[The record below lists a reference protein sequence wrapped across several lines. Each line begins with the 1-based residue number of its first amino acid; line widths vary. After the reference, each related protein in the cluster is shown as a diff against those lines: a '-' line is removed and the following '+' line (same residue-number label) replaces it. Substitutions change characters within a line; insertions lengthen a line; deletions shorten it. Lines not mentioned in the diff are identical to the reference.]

1 MEIKQAKYLGSWQRN
16 DQMPHTELPEF
27 AFIGRSN
34 VGKSSLINM
43 LTNHK
48 GLAKTSSTPGKTQSL
63 NLFLLEQSFQFCD
76 LPGYGYAKVG
86 KATRQAFSKM
96 IEFYLKDRPNLYC
109 LFILVDL
116 RISPQAIDI
125 EFINK
130 CGEWGIPL
138 NIVGTKADKL
148 KAGAVADA
156 VEKYKTALSEH
167 WYTLPPFIVSSSED
181 KIGKNE
187 IWQTITKAMLNNPGG
202 DIAGEF

>member
-16 DQMPHTELPEF
+16 DQMTQTELPEF

-63 NLFLLEQSFQFCD
+63 NLFLLNEIIQFCD

-96 IEFYLKDRPNLYC
+96 IEYYLKDRPNLYC

-116 RISPQAIDI
+116 RIEPQALDI

-130 CGEWGIPL
+130 CGEWGIPFV
-138 NIVGTKADKL
+138 IVGTKADKI
-148 KAGAVADA
+148 KSAAVQS
-156 VEKYKTALSEH
+156 ALTTYQEALAEF
-167 WYTLPPFIVSSSED
+167 WNQTPPFIVSSSED

-187 IWQTITKAMLNNPGG
+187 IWSVISEAIKSNP
-202 DIAGEF
+202 I

>member
-16 DQMPHTELPEF
+16 DQMTHKDLPEF

-63 NLFLLEQSFQFCD
+63 NLFLLNQTLQFCD

-96 IEFYLKDRPNLYC
+96 IEFYLKDRPNLFC

-116 RISPQAIDI
+116 RIDPQALDI
-125 EFINK
+125 EFINR
-130 CGEWGIPL
+130 CGEWGIPFV
-138 NIVGTKADKL
+138 IVGTKADKL
-148 KAGAVADA
+148 KSAA
-156 VEKYKTALSEH
+156 VETALSTYREALSEY
-167 WYTLPPFIVSSSED
+167 WNEIPPFIVSSSED
-181 KIGKNE
+181 KVGKSE
-187 IWQTITKAMLNNPGG
+187 IWNVITQAMASNNQ
-202 DIAGEF
+202 

>member
-16 DQMPHTELPEF
+16 DQMTHQDLPEF

-63 NLFLLEQSFQFCD
+63 NLFLLNQTLQFCD

-116 RISPQAIDI
+116 RIEPQAIDI
-125 EFINK
+125 EFINR
-130 CGEWGIPL
+130 CGEWGIPFV
-138 NIVGTKADKL
+138 IVGTKADKIKSSAVD
-148 KAGAVADA
+148 KALTHYQ
-156 VEKYKTALSEH
+156 EALSNDWDEI
-167 WYTLPPFIVSSSED
+167 PPFIVSSSEERL
-181 KIGKNE
+181 GKAE
-187 IWQTITKAMLNNPGG
+187 IWQVITEA
-202 DIAGEF
+202 IQSSQQ